1 MAKQTF
7 KNAKFYKAPNGTA
20 KLFNVAL
27 ATDKAGLSPASGDYV
42 FIRATGVTEKYN
54 GSLWASTT
62 EIDYCFTDVTL
73 EETYDTFDMTTSCTS
88 GFNTESATGRND
100 ITLSMSRIL
109 TDGTNGL
116 TGKDLAFTYD
126 SATLAVSNVNL
137 SETLSETAT
146 TDSTNTS
153 KEYTP
158 DRITRTL
165 SIERWQHQNEDD
177 LALATSKAFVCT
189 VKSGTAFNGNIIL
202 NSKSISTSRGSATA
216 INYNGDIQGA
226 LTLTNIGELITSQQ
240 SWLLVTGTGK
250 TYGSPTPSINH
261 TSRSI
266 SIPVEG
272 EVTVSESFR
281 INTALTMTKGS

>member
-20 KLFNVAL
+20 KIFNVA
-27 ATDKAGLSPASGDYV
+27 AAADKTGLSPASGDYV
-42 FIRATGVTEKYN
+42 YIRATGVTEKYN
-54 GSLWASTT
+54 GSAWASTT

-73 EETYDTFDMTTSCTS
+73 EETFDTFDMTTSCTS
-88 GFNTESATGRND
+88 GFNTESATGMND

-126 SATLAVSNVNL
+126 SAPLAVSNVNL

-146 TDSTNTS
+146 TDSSNTS
-153 KEYTP
+153 KEYSP

-165 SIERWQHQNEDD
+165 SIERWQHENEDD

-189 VKSGTAFNGNIIL
+189 VKSGTAFNGDVIL

-226 LTLTNIGELITSQQ
+226 LTLTNIGELVTSQQ

-281 INTALTMTKGS
+281 INAQPTMTKGS